1 MDDEKD
7 LREAENEEED
17 MSVITLTDEEG
28 NQVDFEFID
37 LVEYEGKEYIV
48 LLPTDE
54 EEQEQ
59 VVIYEVVPCDDETE
73 PYKGIESQEV
83 LEAVFEIFKDRNQ
96 DLFNFVD

>member
-59 VVIYEVVPCDDETE
+59 VVIYEVVPCDDETDL
-73 PYKGIESQEV
+73 YKGIESQEV

>member
-73 PYKGIESQEV
+73 LYKGIESQEV

>member
-1 MDDEKD
+1 MTSPATARPHSQGRRSLGSTYRQQDAFFRDHTQSRPAVTRFD
-7 LREAENEEED
+7 
-17 MSVITLTDEEG
+17 
-28 NQVDFEFID
+28 
-37 LVEYEGKEYIV
+37 
-48 LLPTDE
+48 DE

-73 PYKGIESQEV
+73 LYKGIESQEV